1 MHVAAVVVAMVV
13 ALASQEVLTAAQE
26 VVVEATE
33 WQHITTLLAAA
44 AVDRVTV
51 QAHLQTV

>member
-33 WQHITTLLAAA
+33 WQHITTLLAAV
-44 AVDRVTV
+44 AVDRVT
-51 QAHLQTV
+51 AHRHLQTV